1 MSKYKFTV
9 PTLDDAKTEKAI
21 EVLQFNLDI
30 LNDLALTLKHA
41 HWNVTGDSFIAVH
54 EMLDPEIDDIRDG
67 VDQIAERIAT
77 LGGSPNG
84 LSSSVLETAKSSIPE
99 YGLKK
104 RDKTDNHLKKVN
116 EQYTA
121 VETILRSSI
130 AKLDDLDLIS
140 SNLLQDILGKMEL
153 FQWKVRSHLI

>member
-67 VDQIAERIAT
+67 VD
-77 LGGSPNG
+77 
-84 LSSSVLETAKSSIPE
+84 
-99 YGLKK
+99 
-104 RDKTDNHLKKVN
+104 
-116 EQYTA
+116 
-121 VETILRSSI
+121 
-130 AKLDDLDLIS
+130 
-140 SNLLQDILGKMEL
+140 
-153 FQWKVRSHLI
+153 